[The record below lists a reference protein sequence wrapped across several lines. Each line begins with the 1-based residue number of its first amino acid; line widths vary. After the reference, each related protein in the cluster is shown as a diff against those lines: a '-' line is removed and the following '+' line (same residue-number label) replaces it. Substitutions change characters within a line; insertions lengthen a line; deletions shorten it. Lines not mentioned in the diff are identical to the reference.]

1 MGIKNILPILTWL
14 PAYNRKHLKGDVSAG
29 ITVGIMLIPQ
39 GMAYAMLAGLPPI
52 YGLYAALVPQFI
64 YAFFGTS
71 RQLGVGPVAM
81 DSLLVAVAV
90 SQFAQAGSEN
100 YIIMAVLLAFMVG
113 LIQLMMGIMKL
124 GFLVNLL
131 SHPVISGF
139 TSAAALIIGF
149 SQLKY
154 LLGVDLPRSQYLHE
168 ILWNAFQ
175 HISETNLISLL
186 IGMTGILIIAGMKKI
201 KSAIPAP
208 MVVVVLGIIVV
219 WLFGLDSVGVAIV
232 SEVPA
237 GLPGFQVPDLDTVS
251 ISQLFAS
258 AMTIALVAFMEA
270 IAVAKAIHTRH
281 NDYKIDSNQEL
292 IALGMA
298 NFVGSF
304 FQSFPVTGGFSR
316 SAVNDQAGAKTNL
329 AAIISALF
337 VMLTLLF
344 LTPLFFYLPQAIL
357 ASVIMMAVFKLISV
371 KDAIDLWKN
380 KHRRDLFILL
390 ITFFATLSSGIQTG
404 IFTGVFV
411 SVAGLLYD
419 TMYPEV
425 IINSCKFKL
434 PSNVLLIRFDE
445 RLYFGNSNYFIEKT
459 ESLADEFISNFIE
472 KGIRNKFIILDG
484 SAIHHIDSTG
494 EKALNYVID
503 DFKSKNFEV
512 LLVSMYKRYSNNTF
526 DCIDD
531 ALSYIKRKSVENIPV
546 LCD

>member
-1 MGIKNILPILTWL
+1 
-14 PAYNRKHLKGDVSAG
+14 
-29 ITVGIMLIPQ
+29 
-39 GMAYAMLAGLPPI
+39 
-52 YGLYAALVPQFI
+52 
-64 YAFFGTS
+64 
-71 RQLGVGPVAM
+71 
-81 DSLLVAVAV
+81 
-90 SQFAQAGSEN
+90 
-100 YIIMAVLLAFMVG
+100 
-113 LIQLMMGIMKL
+113 
-124 GFLVNLL
+124 
-131 SHPVISGF
+131 
-139 TSAAALIIGF
+139 
-149 SQLKY
+149 
-154 LLGVDLPRSQYLHE
+154 
-168 ILWNAFQ
+168 
-175 HISETNLISLL
+175 
-186 IGMTGILIIAGMKKI
+186 
-201 KSAIPAP
+201 
-208 MVVVVLGIIVV
+208 
-219 WLFGLDSVGVAIV
+219 
-232 SEVPA
+232 
-237 GLPGFQVPDLDTVS
+237 
-251 ISQLFAS
+251 
-258 AMTIALVAFMEA
+258 
-270 IAVAKAIHTRH
+270 
-281 NDYKIDSNQEL
+281 
-292 IALGMA
+292 
-298 NFVGSF
+298 
-304 FQSFPVTGGFSR
+304 
-316 SAVNDQAGAKTNL
+316 
-329 AAIISALF
+329 
-337 VMLTLLF
+337 
-344 LTPLFFYLPQAIL
+344 
-357 ASVIMMAVFKLISV
+357 MMAVFKLISV